1 MNTSNTKRIAL
12 IGVSMLTAVLGGCES
27 GELAM
32 TPEARAQVIA
42 TEAKRGAARTGLFK
56 ECMELAAKMPRQAD
70 DDVSDIVDECSSQ
83 AWYMTNHIK

>member
-1 MNTSNTKRIAL
+1 MTSKTKQMAL
-12 IGVSMLTAVLGGCES
+12 IGASMLTAVLGGCES
-27 GELAM
+27 G
-32 TPEARAQVIA
+32 
-42 TEAKRGAARTGLFK
+42 EAKRGAARTGLFK